1 LGLKAS
7 LLALAVSALGGETA
21 RAVFIVSPA
30 AQATTEGNVS
40 NGFPFNITDFGLN
53 SQRYQQ
59 VYLASE
65 FAGVR
70 GPQFV
75 TQIAFRPDAT
85 TGGAFSGT
93 FPNIQINLSTTPRG
107 PDGLSTTFAD
117 NVGANDTVVSSGPLT
132 LSSAFAGP
140 AAGPKAFDI
149 VINLLAPFLYD
160 PAAGNLLLDV
170 RNFGGGRTTAFDAQT
185 TTGDPTSRAFTM
197 TANGVNDATGTL
209 DTDGLVTRF
218 DLTPVP
224 EPSGVA
230 LLGRGGVRL
239 RGWLRRRGQPAV

>member
-1 LGLKAS
+1 MS

-21 RAVFIVSPA
+21 RAVFIVSPG
-30 AQATTEGNVS
+30 AQATTEGNAN
-40 NGFPFNITDFGLN
+40 NGFPFNIAAFGLN

-65 FAGVR
+65 FAGVS

-75 TQIAFRPDAT
+75 TQIAFRPDAGS
-85 TGGAFSGT
+85 GGAFSAT
-93 FPNIQINLSTTPRG
+93 LPNIQINLSTTPRG

-149 VINLLAPFLYD
+149 VINLLTPFIYN

-170 RNFGGGRTTAFDAQT
+170 RNFGGGRTTQIDAQNT
-185 TTGDPTSRAFTM
+185 SADPTSRAFTIM
-197 TANGVNDATGTL
+197 ANGVNNPTGL
-209 DTDGLVTRF
+209 VDSFGLVTRF

-224 EPSGVA
+224 EPSGVV
-230 LLGRGGVRL
+230 LLGLGGVGL
-239 RGWLRRRGQPAV
+239 LGWLRRRGQPAV